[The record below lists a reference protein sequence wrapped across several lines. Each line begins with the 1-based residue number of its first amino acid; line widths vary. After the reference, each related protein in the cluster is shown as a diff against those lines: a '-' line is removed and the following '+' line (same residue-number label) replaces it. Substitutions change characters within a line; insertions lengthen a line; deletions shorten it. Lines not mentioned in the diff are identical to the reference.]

1 MDKDVPKH
9 KKYIDFYTNLHTNDT
24 EYWGLGIENE
34 TYLVCEDLIDVPK
47 ETYLKSRARE
57 RYSVDYWLNYKEK
70 PLLDALSY
78 LPDHILT
85 PKYVNSHSFT
95 HADIH
100 GEHATLYRKVPVPNP
115 KFTGTTVDAYLK
127 EASPVVRE
135 LFEKNMI
142 YDGDTF
148 EFTTFDFYKATVQST
163 VAELNRIK
171 ATYLREVNEHLPEL
185 GHLSYPTVNHGF
197 AIHSTNPRNIV
208 TCNNS
213 TYHINITLP
222 TKLKGGSIANE
233 KEFNDKHANAI
244 RGIQWIEPLLVAL
257 YGTPDILS
265 CFDSGY
271 AAGSQRLALSRY
283 IGMGTYETSRM
294 EKGKLLDTTPSAYM
308 RLVHAK
314 SHYNAPQI
322 TGYDFNYNKF
332 TKHGIEFRALDA
344 FPVQYLEPVMNFL
357 VLVCDYSTK
366 HTIPDPIHQTAW
378 IEATV
383 EVLRK
388 GSTAILEMP
397 YCKAIRSVFG
407 MNTCTTFCTD
417 VFSCGEVL
425 LPQPTLQNLSEHL
438 WKKRGDVTA
447 KLAPGMTPP
456 QFVDYNGD
464 VKRTFRKMMGLLT

>member
-9 KKYIDFYTNLHTNDT
+9 QKYIDFYTNHSKNDT

-34 TYLVCEDLIDVPK
+34 TYLVSNEFVDVPK
-47 ETYLKSRARE
+47 ETYLTSRARE
-57 RYSVDYWLNYKEK
+57 RYSVNYWLNYKDK

-78 LPDHILT
+78 LSDKILT

-95 HADIH
+95 RADIH

-127 EASPVVRE
+127 EKSAVVRE

-185 GHLSYPTVNHGF
+185 GSLSYPTVNHGF
-197 AIHSTNPRNIV
+197 AIHSTNPRNIA

-222 TKLKGGSIANE
+222 TKLKDGSIANE
-233 KEFNDKHANAI
+233 KEFKNKHANAI

-265 CFDSGY
+265 CFDAAY

-283 IGMGTYETSRM
+283 IGLGTYETSRM
-294 EKGKLLDTTPSAYM
+294 EKGKLMDTTPSAYM
-308 RLVHAK
+308 KYLHEK
-314 SHYNAPQI
+314 SHYNPPSV

-357 VLVCDYSTK
+357 VLICDYSTK
-366 HTIPDPIHQTAW
+366 HAIPDPIHEPAW
-378 IEATV
+378 TEATV

-388 GSTAILEMP
+388 GSVAIIEPP
-397 YCKAIRSVFG
+397 YYRAIRTIFG
-407 MNTCTTFCTD
+407 MNTWASFCRD
-417 VFSCGEVL
+417 LCKCGEL
-425 LPQPTLQNLSEHL
+425 MLPLPLMQSISDSL
-438 WKKRGDVTA
+438 WKKRGDVSA
-447 KLAPGMTPP
+447 KLSPGMTPP
-456 QFVDYNGD
+456 QFVDYNGE
-464 VKRTFRKMMGLLT
+464 VKKTFRKMMGMLT